1 MRRSWVSWA
10 AFTCVPASALAASE
24 VPLLAPSLCE
34 ASAVLAAPWDAGLV
48 LVGDNE
54 VDDQLYA
61 FAREGERLVFRRSIP
76 LPKEGRPHDIEALA
90 AVAGQ
95 LLVVGSH
102 GRARNGEPKPKRA
115 RLAFYAP
122 GGAGD
127 ALRLVRA
134 LDDAARLDAA
144 RRDPAACLAALFVS
158 PAPAQAGAVCR
169 ALVAAA
175 PQIEGA
181 AAFAGPGSAA
191 PRVWLGLRTPL
202 VEGRAVLLRLTPDLE
217 QLRFDAIALADLGG
231 RGVRELAV
239 SGGML
244 AGIAGDG
251 GDGGAPS
258 RLWLVPLSDVRDG
271 AALAPNWGEV
281 LPGDAEGLLPLAA
294 GAIVVV
300 DVERTG
306 GGSTPCSAPAR
317 QLFVTWPKERVA
329 GR

>member
-1 MRRSWVSWA
+1 MRPSWVPWA
-10 AFTCVPASALAASE
+10 AFACLTAPALASPDA
-24 VPLLAPSLCE
+24 PLVAPSLCE
-34 ASAVLAAPWDAGLV
+34 ASAAIAAPWDPGLV

-54 VDDQLYA
+54 VDDQIFA
-61 FAREGERLVFRRSIP
+61 FAREGERLVFRRALA
-76 LPKEGRPHDIEALA
+76 LPKEGRPDDIEALA
-90 AVAGQ
+90 AVGGQ

-102 GRARNGEPKPKRA
+102 GPAKSGEPRPRRA
-115 RLAFYAP
+115 RLAFYGP
-122 GGAGD
+122 DGAGGS
-127 ALRLVRA
+127 LRLVRA

-144 RRDPAACLAALFVS
+144 RRDPAACLATLFVS

-175 PQIEGA
+175 PQVEGA

-217 QLRFDAIALADLGG
+217 QLRFDAVALADLAG

-239 SGGML
+239 NGETL
-244 AGIAGDG
+244 AGIAGDRA
-251 GDGGAPS
+251 DGGASS
-258 RLWLVPLSDVRDG
+258 RLWQVSLSDVFDG
-271 AALAPNWGEV
+271 ARLAPSWGEV
-281 LPGDAEGLLPLAA
+281 LPDDAEGLLPLAA

-317 QLFVTWPKERVA
+317 QLFVAWPKPGGAAR
-329 GR
+329 